1 MTINGT
7 DIPRPVIS
15 FEEAN
20 FPDYIQNMLRN
31 TGFTTPTHI
40 QSQSWPIVMSGRDLI
55 GIAKTGSGKTL
66 AFILPAIIHILDQP
80 QLKPRDGPVALVLS
94 PTRELAMQTS
104 QECTRFGRPCRI
116 SNACVYGGAPRS
128 RQQME
133 LQRGVHVVIATP
145 GRLIDFLENGATNLQ
160 RVTYLV
166 LDEADR
172 MLDMGFE
179 PQIRKIIEQVRPD
192 RQTVMF
198 SATWPKEVQALARD
212 FLVNPVHLQIGSLNL
227 SANQDI
233 RQIIEIVEEPHKLT
247 KVIDILHDIARP
259 GSKTIVFCETKK
271 GCDVLCYELKKENF
285 PADAIHGDKTQRDRD
300 QVLRDFRNNRIN
312 IMVAT
317 DVAARGLDIKDV
329 NHVINYDF
337 PGQVE
342 DYVHRIGRTA
352 RAGAKG
358 TAISFFTQQNARM
371 AGDLIKLLRESKQDI
386 PDRLYDMYRSQRPAQ
401 NYNRYNRWGY
411 QSRNYG
417 PPRSRSPRR
426 SNYY

>member
-1 MTINGT
+1 MTIYGNN
-7 DIPRPVIS
+7 IPRPVTT
-15 FEEAN
+15 FEESN
-20 FPDYIQNMLRN
+20 FPDYVQKMLKSA
-31 TGFTTPTHI
+31 GFEAPTHI
-40 QSQSWPIVMSGRDLI
+40 QSQGWPIIMSGRDLI

-66 AFILPAIIHILDQP
+66 GFILPAIVHILDQP
-80 QLKPRDGPVALVLS
+80 QLRPGDGPIALVLS

-104 QECTRFGRPCRI
+104 QECSRFGRPCRV

-145 GRLIDFLENGATNLQ
+145 GRLIDFLESGATNLK

-179 PQIRKIIEQVRPD
+179 PQIRKIIEQIRPD

-198 SATWPKEVQALARD
+198 SATWPKEVQALAKD
-212 FLVNPVHLQIGSLNL
+212 FSIDPVHLQIGSLNL

-233 RQIIEIVEEPHKLT
+233 KQVIEIVEESFKLS
-247 KVIDILHDIARP
+247 KVVDIVHEVAKP
-259 GSKTIVFCETKK
+259 GSKTIIFCETKK
-271 GCDVLCYELKKENF
+271 GCEVLCYELKKEKF
-285 PADAIHGDKTQRDRD
+285 AVDAIHGDKTQRDRD
-300 QVLRDFRNNRIN
+300 QVLRDFRNNKIN

-317 DVAARGLDIKDV
+317 DVASRGLDVKDV

-342 DYVHRIGRTA
+342 DYIHRIGRTA

-358 TAISFFTQQNARM
+358 TAISFFTQQNSRM
-371 AGDLIKLLRESKQDI
+371 AGDLIKLLRESKQEI
-386 PDRLYDMYRSQRPAQ
+386 PDKLYDMNRSNRPQ
-401 NYNRYNRWGY
+401 PGYNRYNRWGY
-411 QSRNYG
+411 QSRNYAAA
-417 PPRSRSPRR
+417 RSRSPRR
-426 SNYY
+426 AYY